1 MSADLSG
8 LSPSLLWKY
17 FDEIR
22 KIPRCSKH
30 EEKIGDY
37 IISVAQKTGHEAK
50 RDEAGNIVVEV
61 PGTKGHEKAK
71 TVVLQ
76 GHMDMVC
83 EKNSDVKHDFTK
95 DPIDVEISGDWVTAK
110 GTTLGAD
117 NGIGVAAALAFLED
131 RDSVHGPL
139 ELLFTVDEETGLNG
153 AVYLK
158 PDFIKGRVLLNLDSE
173 EEGTITIGCAGGGDS
188 EITMPVVRKDSSKGS
203 RYRIM
208 LSGLRG
214 GHSGID
220 IHKGRGNAIQLLARL
235 LYKFDVDFDLI
246 DFKGGSKHNA
256 IPREAFATVFVKD
269 EDVQRLK
276 DRLDFRLKEIEFEY
290 KAVEEAIKLKIEPDD
305 KTGGQPL
312 DKDSRDRLLALLYG
326 LPHGVVAMS
335 QEIEG
340 LVETSN
346 NVAIVEC
353 KDDHARVYTSTRSS
367 IQSALE
373 AVRIKIEAV
382 ATLAGAEIKHLEG
395 YPSWTPN
402 LDSDLLK
409 VVKETHKKIFS
420 KEPKIEAIH
429 AGLECGI
436 IGEKYPGMEMVSIG
450 PELQNPHSPDE
461 RVNIGSVE
469 RFWEFLTGILKELS

>member
-1 MSADLSG
+1 M
-8 LSPSLLWKY
+8 
-17 FDEIR
+17 
-22 KIPRCSKH
+22 
-30 EEKIGDY
+30 
-37 IISVAQKTGHEAK
+37 
-50 RDEAGNIVVEV
+50 
-61 PGTKGHEKAK
+61 
-71 TVVLQ
+71 
-76 GHMDMVC
+76 
-83 EKNSDVKHDFTK
+83 
-95 DPIDVEISGDWVTAK
+95 
-110 GTTLGAD
+110 
-117 NGIGVAAALAFLED
+117 
-131 RDSVHGPL
+131 
-139 ELLFTVDEETGLNG
+139 DEETGLNG

-290 KAVEEAIKLKIEPDD
+290 KAVEEAIKLKIEPDN